1 MGFGKWFSDGGS
13 KITTKTERSGSRV
26 PQHTLRSVGGNK
38 SNHTHVVVHKNTSTG
53 RSTAHGQS
61 ISARCHATLVRR
73 SGL

>member
-53 RSTAHGQS
+53 RSTAHG
-61 ISARCHATLVRR
+61 AGPKHKR
-73 SGL
+73 